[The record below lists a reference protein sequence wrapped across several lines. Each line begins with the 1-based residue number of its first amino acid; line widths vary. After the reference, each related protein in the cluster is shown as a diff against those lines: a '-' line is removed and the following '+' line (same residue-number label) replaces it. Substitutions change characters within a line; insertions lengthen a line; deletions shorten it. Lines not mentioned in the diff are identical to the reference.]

1 MWIAHL
7 NLSGGP
13 VSFCNIV
20 TIYQS
25 WSEFVWKFFLGRESS
40 GNFAWAKRVKFAW
53 EREYFIVIYQTR
65 KTVTLFPNKEL
76 KIWSIV
82 QYLWC
87 HKLQACLEMSSNTV
101 SNKTKT
107 NMKME
112 ILNRKNLMLIKS
124 RYLKTVTAMI
134 FFVKTCRVLM
144 SLTKYGTLPA
154 IYSEWSRPRSS
165 ETLNCVD
172 CDARDNFHKK

>member
-1 MWIAHL
+1 M
-7 NLSGGP
+7 
-13 VSFCNIV
+13 
-20 TIYQS
+20 
-25 WSEFVWKFFLGRESS
+25 
-40 GNFAWAKRVKFAW
+40 
-53 EREYFIVIYQTR
+53 
-65 KTVTLFPNKEL
+65 TLFPNKEL

-107 NMKME
+107 NTKME
-112 ILNRKNLMLIKS
+112 ILNHKNLMLIKS

-144 SLTKYGTLPA
+144 SLTKYGTLPS

-165 ETLNCVD
+165 ETLSCVD
-172 CDARDNFHKK
+172 CDARDNFHKKIVLHFNLKFHSCIDLFGAPLSLSKPTRAKCVMPALNFRLNYEN